1 MKSTKRNHLI
11 ALCMCLLCVNS
22 NVIAKSKD
30 ASFNKDLVQAYNLFV
45 KKTPAKQA
53 KYKKPTVHLNA
64 INLAKKQIHK
74 KYRWGGSSP
83 QTGFDCSGLMQYA
96 YKSAKIN
103 LPRTAAEQYKATK
116 RVPIAKMKIG
126 DLIFFHTRRTRAR
139 VNHVGLYLG
148 SGKFIHAP
156 RKGKRV
162 SIANLSRY
170 WLRKAIGAGRV

>member
-1 MKSTKRNHLI
+1 VFCI
-11 ALCMCLLCVNS
+11 NS
-22 NVIAKSKD
+22 NVYAKTNS
-30 ASFNKDLVQAYNLFV
+30 ANLNKDLEQAYNLLIV
-45 KKTPAKQA
+45 KAPGYRAASKNSNKHLSVVKHAK
-53 KYKKPTVHLNA
+53 N
-64 INLAKKQIHK
+64 QIHK
-74 KYRWGGSSP
+74 KYRCGGSSP

-103 LPRTAAEQYKATK
+103 LPRTATEQYKATK
-116 RVPIAKMKIG
+116 RVPIAKMKID

-162 SIANLSRY
+162 SIANLSHY

>member
-1 MKSTKRNHLI
+1 M
-11 ALCMCLLCVNS
+11 NS

-30 ASFNKDLVQAYNLFV
+30 ANINNDLLHAYNLLV
-45 KKTPAKQA
+45 KKAPAKHVKQKIA
-53 KYKKPTVHLNA
+53 SEHSRV

-83 QTGFDCSGLMQYA
+83 RTGFDCSGLMQYA
-96 YKSAKIN
+96 YKSAKVN
-103 LPRTAAEQYKATK
+103 LPRTAAEQYRATK
-116 RVPIAKMKIG
+116 RVPLAKLKIG

-148 SGKFIHAP
+148 GGKFIHAP

-162 SIANLSRY
+162 SVANLSNY
-170 WLRKAIGAGRV
+170 WIRKAVGAGRV